1 MNKKEDPIID
11 GLEVDDTGKPVYL
24 HSRNCPGY
32 CDYACNAPQGEQV
45 AEALENRGHDE
56 NCDMRDRM
64 IPGKPCNCYVR
75 FRSSNAE
82 MLEALKFLLDI
93 FQTFAPWENES
104 ERLAEQKAKDAIAKA
119 EGQ

>member
-1 MNKKEDPIID
+1 MSKKEDQMID

-32 CDYACNAPQGEQV
+32 CDYACNTPQGEQV
-45 AEALENRGHDE
+45 AEALENRAHDE

-75 FRSSNAE
+75 FKSSNAE
-82 MLEALKFLLDI
+82 MLKALKNLLAWANIQDTHSS
-93 FQTFAPWENES
+93 QAVELRNAA
-104 ERLAEQKAKDAIAKA
+104 RAAIAKA
-119 EGQ
+119 EAL